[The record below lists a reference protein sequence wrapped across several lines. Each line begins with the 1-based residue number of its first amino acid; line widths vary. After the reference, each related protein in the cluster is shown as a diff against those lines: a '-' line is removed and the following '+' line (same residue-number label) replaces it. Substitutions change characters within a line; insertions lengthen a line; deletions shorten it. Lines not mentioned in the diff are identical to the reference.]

1 PSHLKHI
8 TASLRIPFM
17 RELIFK
23 RADNISTQA
32 SIYIQFIYKG
42 FALVKTPA
50 SRACEVH
57 TVNRVICKPTIELL
71 VLNWEIRKKLLT
83 RRFQV
88 MNKTKA
94 VNQTKKHDGVK

>member
-1 PSHLKHI
+1 LVLASSH
-8 TASLRIPFM
+8 
-17 RELIFK
+17 
-23 RADNISTQA
+23 TQTLTSKQTNHHMNEEA
-32 SIYIQFIYKG
+32 KKQNSYNRIYKG

-57 TVNRVICKPTIELL
+57 TVNRVICKSTIELL
-71 VLNWEIRKKLLT
+71 VLNWEIRKKLPT

>member
-1 PSHLKHI
+1 MKLDVAMKKIYFLKFN
-8 TASLRIPFM
+8 LKF
-17 RELIFK
+17 
-23 RADNISTQA
+23 
-32 SIYIQFIYKG
+32 YKG